1 MPLPGATIARMA
13 GATTT
18 KRGDSRGLF
27 KPLTHLKH
35 EVIGVL
41 LITLSLLTFL
51 SLVSFVPADASLFGS
66 SPSDGAPAGS
76 TRNMIG
82 SVGATLA
89 AFLFGLFGGGAY
101 LLSVLL
107 AMLGARCFVEGEL
120 AVTLR
125 SAAGSFAALLFLSG
139 LLHLEVTAI
148 PTLSSG
154 FVYRGQAGGRV
165 GLAIADGLRVYF
177 ASTGAHIIV
186 LAGLIISL
194 LLATPMSLADLAR
207 RLSQWWISCSELVIL
222 RVPAWWERCKET
234 VAALLP
240 ERPADDIVKA
250 KKSKP
255 RPLKINRPEP
265 VGLPATPVEEKPI
278 VAGPEPVPESDTAS
292 AVPDQALPPL
302 VEPVVKETRKKS
314 KKSEVAMARAAAE
327 GYLLPDPLELL
338 SDPSGPIDRLTDEQ
352 LKAQSEVLTRALLNF
367 GIEGK
372 VTEVHPGPVVT
383 MYEFEPAP
391 GVKVARIVNLADD
404 LALAMKAISLRIVAP
419 LPGKSVVGVEVPNP
433 SRETVSL
440 KEVVT
445 SEAFTKSRSKLRLA
459 LGKDIFGKPVT
470 ADLKTMPH
478 LLVAGATGAGK
489 SVALNTMLLSMLF
502 TSKPDEVKLLLV
514 DPKMLEFKAYDGLPH
529 LLRPVITDAKSA
541 ARGLGWVV
549 QEMERRYK
557 LLAEAGVR
565 NMDDYNRRV
574 AQEQGVLLKEASEA
588 KPTQEDLPIEFLSED
603 ARLAAGEGTVSEG
616 PKLIMEPKTPPSPLP
631 YIVVMIDE
639 LADLMAVAPKEV
651 EEKITRLAQMARAS
665 GIHLILATQRPSVD
679 VLTGLIK
686 ANFPARIAFQVSSK
700 TDSRTILDAN
710 GAEALLGRGD
720 MLYLASGTGKL
731 VRLHGSFVPDDD
743 VHRTVEFVKK
753 QASPVYTEELKSL
766 KQEDTREEEERDEV
780 YEQAKDLVMSS
791 GQASASLIQR
801 RLRVGYPR
809 AARMIEQMEQDG
821 IVGAPGRDGRR
832 EVLARKGPV
841 GGDDL

>member
-1 MPLPGATIARMA
+1 MG
-13 GATTT
+13 GSTTT
-18 KRGDSRGLF
+18 KRGDTRGQS
-27 KPLTHLKH
+27 KPSTHLKH

-41 LITLSLLTFL
+41 LITASLLTLL
-51 SLVSFVPADASLFGS
+51 SLVSFVPTDTPLFGQATS
-66 SPSDGAPAGS
+66 AGGPAGP

-89 AFLFGLFGGGAY
+89 SFLFGLVGGGAY

-120 AVTLR
+120 AVTIR

-139 LLHLEVTAI
+139 LLHLEVTAV

-154 FVYRGQAGGRV
+154 FVYRGQAGGHV
-165 GLAIADGLRVYF
+165 GQAVAEGLRGYF

-186 LAGLIISL
+186 LAGLTISL
-194 LLATPMSLADLAR
+194 LLATPMRLRDLAR
-207 RLSQWWISCSELVIL
+207 RVAQWWISFSELVVL
-222 RVPAWWERCKET
+222 RVPAWWERSKESLS
-234 VAALLP
+234 ALLP
-240 ERPADDIVKA
+240 EGQAEDGVKP
-250 KKSKP
+250 KKVKP

-265 VGLPATPVEEKPI
+265 VLAPFEQAEEIPLIVGAEPVSLPAP
-278 VAGPEPVPESDTAS
+278 DTAS
-292 AVPDQALPPL
+292 AAADPTQPASA
-302 VEPVVKETRKKS
+302 EPVVKEPRKKS
-314 KKSEVAMARAAAE
+314 KKAEVATTRAAAE
-327 GYLLPDPLELL
+327 GYVLPDPLELL
-338 SDPSGPIDRLTDEQ
+338 SDPSGPVDRLTDEQ
-352 LKAQSEVLTRALLNF
+352 LKAQSEVLTKALGNF

-383 MYEFEPAP
+383 MYEYEPAP

-433 SRETVSL
+433 SRETVAL

-445 SEAFTKSRSKLRLA
+445 SEAFTRSRSKLRLA
-459 LGKDIFGKPVT
+459 LGKDIFGKPVA
-470 ADLKTMPH
+470 ADLKSMPH

-489 SVALNTMLLSMLF
+489 SVGLNTMLLSLLF
-502 TSKPDEVKLLLV
+502 TAKPDEVKFLLV

-565 NMDDYNRRV
+565 NVDDYNRRV
-574 AQEQGVLLKEASEA
+574 AQEQGTLSKEAPEA
-588 KPTQEDLPIEFLSED
+588 RATQADLPIEFLSED
-603 ARLAAGEGTVSEG
+603 ARLAAGESTVSEG
-616 PKLIMEPKTPPSPLP
+616 PRRIVEPKTPPSPLP

-651 EEKITRLAQMARAS
+651 EDKIARLAQMARAS

-743 VHRTVEFVKK
+743 VHRVVEFVKK
-753 QASPVYTEELKSL
+753 QASPVYTEELQSL
-766 KQEDTREEEERDEV
+766 KQEDATQEEGQDEV
-780 YEQAKDLVMSS
+780 YEQARELVMSS

-809 AARMIEQMEQDG
+809 AARMIEQMEQEG

-832 EVLARKGPV
+832 EVIVRRGTAGEELDA
-841 GGDDL
+841 

>member
-1 MPLPGATIARMA
+1 MG

-18 KRGDSRGLF
+18 KRGDPRGQS
-27 KPLTHLKH
+27 KPTTHLKH

-41 LITLSLLTFL
+41 LITMSLLTLL
-51 SLVSFVPADASLFGS
+51 SLISFVPTDASLFGAS
-66 SPSDGAPAGS
+66 SSGGPSAGP

-82 SVGATLA
+82 SAGATLA
-89 AFLFGLFGGGAY
+89 SFLFGLVGGGAY

-165 GLAIADGLRVYF
+165 GQAMAEGLRGYF

-194 LLATPMSLADLAR
+194 LLATPMSLADLGR
-207 RLSQWWISCSELVIL
+207 RLSQWWIACSEFAIL

-234 VAALLP
+234 LSALLP
-240 ERPADDIVKA
+240 ERSADEAVKT
-250 KKSKP
+250 KKAKP

-265 VGLPATPVEEKPI
+265 LASATLPVEEKPLA
-278 VAGPEPVPESDTAS
+278 VEPEPAPTPEPMAAAS
-292 AVPDQALPPL
+292 EPAPPQQ

-314 KKSEVAMARAAAE
+314 KKAEVATARAAAE
-327 GYLLPDPLELL
+327 GYMLPDPLELL
-338 SDPSGPIDRLTDEQ
+338 SDPSGPVDRLTDEQ
-352 LKAQSEVLTRALLNF
+352 LKAQSEVLTKALLNF

-372 VTEVHPGPVVT
+372 VTEVHPGPIVT

-391 GVKVARIVNLADD
+391 GVKVARIVSLADD
-404 LALAMKAISLRIVAP
+404 LALAMKAVSLRIVAP

-440 KEVVT
+440 KEVLT

-459 LGKDIFGKPVT
+459 LGKDIFGKPVA

-489 SVALNTMLLSMLF
+489 SVGLNTMLLSLLF
-502 TSKPDEVKLLLV
+502 TAKPDEVKLLLV
-514 DPKMLEFKAYDGLPH
+514 DPKMLEFKSYDGLPH

-557 LLAEAGVR
+557 LLAETGVR
-565 NMDDYNRRV
+565 NVDDYNRRV
-574 AQEQGVLLKEASEA
+574 AQEQGTLSREAPEPRA
-588 KPTQEDLPIEFLSED
+588 TQEDLPIEFLSED
-603 ARLAAGEGTVSEG
+603 ARLAAGESTVAEG
-616 PKLIMEPKTPPSPLP
+616 PKQIMEPKTPPSPLP

-651 EEKITRLAQMARAS
+651 EEKIARLAQMARAS

-743 VHRTVEFVKK
+743 VHRVVEFVKK
-753 QASPVYTEELKSL
+753 QASPVYSEELQSL
-766 KQEDTREEEERDEV
+766 KQEEAREEEGQDEV

-809 AARMIEQMEQDG
+809 AARMIEQMEQEG

>member
-1 MPLPGATIARMA
+1 MG

-18 KRGDSRGLF
+18 KRGDPRGQS
-27 KPLTHLKH
+27 KSPTHLKH

-41 LITLSLLTFL
+41 LITASLLSLL
-51 SLVSFVPADASLFGS
+51 SLLSFVPTDVPLFGS
-66 SPSDGAPAGS
+66 ASSGATSPGPA
-76 TRNMIG
+76 RNMIG
-82 SVGATLA
+82 TVGATLA
-89 AFLFGLFGGGAY
+89 SVLFGLVGGGAY
-101 LLSVLL
+101 LLAVLL

-154 FVYRGQAGGRV
+154 LVYRGQAGGRV
-165 GLAIADGLRVYF
+165 GQAIAEGLRDYF

-186 LAGLIISL
+186 LAGLIVSL
-194 LLATPMSLADLAR
+194 LLATPMSLAALAR
-207 RLSQWWISCSELVIL
+207 RLSQWWISLSEFVVL
-222 RVPAWWERCKET
+222 RVPAWWERSKET
-234 VAALLP
+234 LSALLP
-240 ERPADDIVKA
+240 EGSAEEAGKA
-250 KKSKP
+250 RKAKP

-265 VGLPATPVEEKPI
+265 VVAAASPVEERAAV
-278 VAGPEPVPESDTAS
+278 VAPEAGSAPEPVAAAPAPDLPAPVESVAK
-292 AVPDQALPPL
+292 
-302 VEPVVKETRKKS
+302 EPRRKSRKA
-314 KKSEVAMARAAAE
+314 EVATGRAAAD
-327 GYLLPDPLELL
+327 GYRLPDPVELL
-338 SDPSGPIDRLTDEQ
+338 SDPSGPFNRLTDEQ
-352 LKAQSEVLTRALLNF
+352 LKAQSEVLTKALLNF

-440 KEVVT
+440 KDVVT
-445 SEAFTKSRSKLRLA
+445 NETFTRSRSKLRLA
-459 LGKDIFGKPVT
+459 LGKDIFGKPVM

-478 LLVAGATGAGK
+478 LLVAGATGSGK
-489 SVALNTMLLSMLF
+489 SVCLNTMLLSLLF
-502 TSKPDEVKLLLV
+502 TAKPDEVKLLLV

-565 NMDDYNRRV
+565 NIDDYNRRV
-574 AQEQGVLLKEASEA
+574 AHEQGVLAREAPEA
-588 KPTQEDLPIEFLSED
+588 KAAQTDLPIEFLSEE
-603 ARLAAGEGTVSEG
+603 ARLAAGESTVAEG
-616 PKLIMEPKTPPSPLP
+616 PKPAAEPRTPPAPLP

-651 EEKITRLAQMARAS
+651 EEKIARLAQMARAS

-720 MLYLASGTGKL
+720 MLYLASGTGKI

-743 VHRTVEFVKK
+743 VHRVVEFVKK
-753 QASPVYTEELKSL
+753 QASPVYAEELQSL
-766 KQEDTREEEERDEV
+766 KQEDGKEEEGQDEV
-780 YEQAKDLVMSS
+780 YEQAKELVMSS

-809 AARMIEQMEQDG
+809 AARMIEQMEQEG

-832 EVLARKGPV
+832 EVLIRRGTV
-841 GGDDL
+841 GEEGL

>member
-1 MPLPGATIARMA
+1 MG

-18 KRGDSRGLF
+18 KRGDPRGPSN
-27 KPLTHLKH
+27 KPTIHLKH

-41 LITLSLLTFL
+41 LITFSLLTFL

-66 SPSDGAPAGS
+66 PSSDGAPAGP

-82 SVGATLA
+82 SAGATLA
-89 AFLFGLFGGGAY
+89 SFLFGLFGGGAY
-101 LLSVLL
+101 LLSMLL

-125 SAAGSFAALLFLSG
+125 SAAGSFAALLCLSG

-148 PTLSSG
+148 PTFSSG
-154 FVYRGQAGGRV
+154 MVSRGQAGGRV
-165 GLAIADGLRVYF
+165 GLAIAEGLRGYF

-186 LAGLIISL
+186 LAGLTISL

-234 VAALLP
+234 LAALLP
-240 ERPADDIVKA
+240 ERPAEDIGKA
-250 KKSKP
+250 KKFKP

-265 VGLPATPVEEKPI
+265 VLSGAPPVEEKP
-278 VAGPEPVPESDTAS
+278 VPAEPEPVPGPVSVAS
-292 AVPDQALPPL
+292 EPALSPP
-302 VEPVVKETRKKS
+302 VEPAVKETRKKS
-314 KKSEVAMARAAAE
+314 KKSEVVMARAAAE

-338 SDPSGPIDRLTDEQ
+338 SDPSGPVDRLTDEQ
-352 LKAQSEVLTRALLNF
+352 LKAQSEVLTKALLNF

-391 GVKVARIVNLADD
+391 GVKVARIVSLADD

-433 SRETVSL
+433 SRETVAL

-445 SEAFTKSRSKLRLA
+445 SEAFAKSRSRLRLA

-502 TSKPDEVKLLLV
+502 TSKPDEVKFLLV
-514 DPKMLEFKAYDGLPH
+514 DPKMLEFKSYDGLPH

-565 NMDDYNRRV
+565 NIDDYNRRV
-574 AQEQGVLLKEASEA
+574 AKEQGVLPREAPEA
-588 KPTQEDLPIEFLSED
+588 RPTQEDLPIEFLSED
-603 ARLAAGEGTVSEG
+603 ARLAIGESTVLEG
-616 PKLIMEPKTPPSPLP
+616 PQPVAEPKTPPSPLP

-651 EEKITRLAQMARAS
+651 EEKIARLAQMARAS

-743 VHRTVEFVKK
+743 VHRVVEFVKK
-753 QASPVYTEELKSL
+753 QASPVYTEELQSL
-766 KQEDTREEEERDEV
+766 KQEDAREEEGQDEV
-780 YEQAKDLVMSS
+780 YEQARELVMST

-809 AARMIEQMEQDG
+809 AARMIEQMEQEG

-832 EVLARKGPV
+832 EVLARRGPI
-841 GGDDL
+841 GEEEA

>member
-1 MPLPGATIARMA
+1 MG

-18 KRGDSRGLF
+18 KRGDPRGQS
-27 KPLTHLKH
+27 KSTTHLKH

-41 LITLSLLTFL
+41 LITMSLLTLL
-51 SLVSFVPADASLFGS
+51 SLVSFVPTDASLFGA
-66 SPSDGAPAGS
+66 SPSDGAAAGT

-89 AFLFGLFGGGAY
+89 SFLFGLVGGGAY

-165 GLAIADGLRVYF
+165 GLAMAEGLRGYF

-207 RLSQWWISCSELVIL
+207 RLSQWWIACSEFAIL
-222 RVPAWWERCKET
+222 RVPAWWERSKET
-234 VAALLP
+234 LSALLP
-240 ERPADDIVKA
+240 ERSAEDTVKP
-250 KKSKP
+250 KKIKP

-265 VGLPATPVEEKPI
+265 LTSAAPLIEENPVVVEPEPGPA
-278 VAGPEPVPESDTAS
+278 PEPVS
-292 AVPDQALPPL
+292 AVSELAASSP

-314 KKSEVAMARAAAE
+314 KKAEVATTRAAAE
-327 GYLLPDPLELL
+327 GYVLPDPLELL
-338 SDPSGPIDRLTDEQ
+338 SDPSGPVDRLTDEQ
-352 LKAQSEVLTRALLNF
+352 LKTQSEVLTKALLNF

-372 VTEVHPGPVVT
+372 VTEVHPGPIVT

-391 GVKVARIVNLADD
+391 GVKVARIVSLADD
-404 LALAMKAISLRIVAP
+404 LALAMKAVSLRIVAP

-440 KEVVT
+440 KEVLT

-459 LGKDIFGKPVT
+459 LGKDIFGKPVA

-489 SVALNTMLLSMLF
+489 SVGLNTMLLSLLF
-502 TSKPDEVKLLLV
+502 TAKPDEVKLLLV

-574 AQEQGVLLKEASEA
+574 AQEQGTLSKEAPEA
-588 KPTQEDLPIEFLSED
+588 RATQEDLPIEFLSED
-603 ARLAAGEGTVSEG
+603 ARLAVGESTVAEG
-616 PKLIMEPKTPPSPLP
+616 PKQIMEPKTPPSPLP

-743 VHRTVEFVKK
+743 VHRVVEFVKK
-753 QASPVYTEELKSL
+753 QASPVYSEELQSL
-766 KQEDTREEEERDEV
+766 KQEEAREEERQDEV

-832 EVLARKGPV
+832 EVLARKGPI

>member
-1 MPLPGATIARMA
+1 MG

-18 KRGDSRGLF
+18 KRGDPRGQS
-27 KPLTHLKH
+27 KPTTHLKH

-41 LITLSLLTFL
+41 LITMSLLTLL
-51 SLVSFVPADASLFGS
+51 SLISFVPTDASLFGAS
-66 SPSDGAPAGS
+66 SSGGPSAGP

-82 SVGATLA
+82 SAGATLA
-89 AFLFGLFGGGAY
+89 SFLFGLVGGGAY

-165 GLAIADGLRVYF
+165 GQAMAEGLRGYF

-194 LLATPMSLADLAR
+194 LLATPMSLADLGR
-207 RLSQWWISCSELVIL
+207 RLSQWWIACSEFAIL

-234 VAALLP
+234 LSALLP
-240 ERPADDIVKA
+240 ERSADEAVKT
-250 KKSKP
+250 KKAKP

-265 VGLPATPVEEKPI
+265 LASATLPVEEKPLA
-278 VAGPEPVPESDTAS
+278 VEPEPAPTPEPMAAAS
-292 AVPDQALPPL
+292 EPAPPQQ

-314 KKSEVAMARAAAE
+314 KKAEVATARAAAE
-327 GYLLPDPLELL
+327 GYMLPDPLELL
-338 SDPSGPIDRLTDEQ
+338 SDPSGPVDRLTDEQ
-352 LKAQSEVLTRALLNF
+352 LKAQSEVLTKALLNF

-372 VTEVHPGPVVT
+372 VTEVHPGPIVT

-391 GVKVARIVNLADD
+391 GVKVARIVSLADD
-404 LALAMKAISLRIVAP
+404 LALAMKAVSLRIVAP

-440 KEVVT
+440 KEVLT

-459 LGKDIFGKPVT
+459 LGKDIFGKPVA

-489 SVALNTMLLSMLF
+489 SVGLNTMLLSLLF
-502 TSKPDEVKLLLV
+502 TAKPDEVKLLLV
-514 DPKMLEFKAYDGLPH
+514 DPKMLEFKSYDGLPH

-557 LLAEAGVR
+557 LLAETGVR
-565 NMDDYNRRV
+565 NVDDYNRRV
-574 AQEQGVLLKEASEA
+574 AQEQGTLSREAPEPRA
-588 KPTQEDLPIEFLSED
+588 TQEDLPIEFLSED
-603 ARLAAGEGTVSEG
+603 ARLAAGESTVAEG
-616 PKLIMEPKTPPSPLP
+616 PKQIMEPKTPPSPLP

-639 LADLMAVAPKEV
+639 LADLMMVAPKEV
-651 EEKITRLAQMARAS
+651 EDKIARLAQMARAS
-665 GIHLILATQRPSVD
+665 GIHLVLATQRPSVD

-720 MLYLASGTGKL
+720 MLYLASGTGRL
-731 VRLHGSFVPDDD
+731 MRLHGSFVSDDD
-743 VHRTVEFVKK
+743 VRRVVEFVKE
-753 QASPVYTEELKSL
+753 QAMPSYNPELQSL
-766 KQEDTREEEERDEV
+766 KQEEAKEEEAQDEV
-780 YEQAKDLVMSS
+780 YEQAKDLVLST

-809 AARMIEQMEQDG
+809 AARMIEQMEADG
-821 IVGAPGRDGRR
+821 LVGAAGRDGRR
-832 EVLARKGPV
+832 EVIGRRGPV
-841 GGDDL
+841 GDAQG

>member
-1 MPLPGATIARMA
+1 M
-13 GATTT
+13 
-18 KRGDSRGLF
+18 
-27 KPLTHLKH
+27 KH

-41 LITLSLLTFL
+41 LITMSLLTLL
-51 SLVSFVPADASLFGS
+51 SLVSFVSADASLFDS
-66 SPSDGAPAGS
+66 SPAGP
-76 TRNMIG
+76 THNMIG

-89 AFLFGLFGGGAY
+89 SFLFGLVGGGAY

-165 GLAIADGLRVYF
+165 GLAIADGLRGYF

-186 LAGLIISL
+186 LAGLVISM

-207 RLSQWWISCSELVIL
+207 RLSQWWISFSELVIL
-222 RVPAWWERCKET
+222 RMPAWWERCRESM
-234 VAALLP
+234 AALLP
-240 ERPADDIVKA
+240 ERPAEEAARA
-250 KKSKP
+250 KKAKP

-265 VGLPATPVEEKPI
+265 VGMPDTPAEENSIAVE
-278 VAGPEPVPESDTAS
+278 PEPVLAPETAS
-292 AVPDQALPPL
+292 ATTEPALLQPA
-302 VEPVVKETRKKS
+302 EPVVKETRKKT
-314 KKSEVAMARAAAE
+314 KKAEVATTRAAAE
-327 GYLLPDPLELL
+327 GYVLPDPLELL
-338 SDPSGPIDRLTDEQ
+338 SDPSGPVDRLTDEQ
-352 LKAQSEVLTRALLNF
+352 LKAQSEVLTKALLNF

-383 MYEFEPAP
+383 MYEYEPAP
-391 GVKVARIVNLADD
+391 GIKVARIVNLADD

-445 SEAFTKSRSKLRLA
+445 SEAFTRSRSKLRLA

-489 SVALNTMLLSMLF
+489 SVGLNTMLLSLLF
-502 TSKPDEVKLLLV
+502 TAKPDEVKLLLV

-557 LLAEAGVR
+557 LLAEMGVR
-565 NMDDYNRRV
+565 NVDDYNRRV
-574 AQEQGVLLKEASEA
+574 AKEQGTLSKEALEA
-588 KPTQEDLPIEFLSED
+588 RATQEDLPIEFLTED
-603 ARLAAGEGTVSEG
+603 ARLAAGESTVSEG
-616 PKLIMEPKTPPSPLP
+616 PKQIMEPKTPPSPLP

-651 EEKITRLAQMARAS
+651 EEKIARLAQMARAS

-753 QASPVYTEELKSL
+753 QASPVYSEELQSL
-766 KQEDTREEEERDEV
+766 KQEEAREEEGQDEV

-809 AARMIEQMEQDG
+809 AARMIEQMEQEG

>member
-1 MPLPGATIARMA
+1 MG

-18 KRGDSRGLF
+18 KRGDTRGQS
-27 KPLTHLKH
+27 KPPTHLKH

-41 LITLSLLTFL
+41 LITMSLLTLL
-51 SLVSFVPADASLFGS
+51 SLVSYVPTDASLFGS
-66 SPSDGAPAGS
+66 SSAGSATAGS

-89 AFLFGLFGGGAY
+89 SFLFGLVGGGAY
-101 LLSVLL
+101 LLSALL

-139 LLHLEVTAI
+139 LLHLEVTAV

-154 FVYRGQAGGRV
+154 LVYRGQAGGRV
-165 GLAIADGLRVYF
+165 GQAIAEGLRGYF

-186 LAGLIISL
+186 LAGLVISL

-207 RLSQWWISCSELVIL
+207 RLTKWWISASELVML
-222 RVPAWWERCKET
+222 RVPAWWERCKDTAE
-234 VAALLP
+234 ALLP
-240 ERPADDIVKA
+240 ERLAEDGAKPKKA
-250 KKSKP
+250 KP
-255 RPLKINRPEP
+255 RPLKINRPEAVVAAAPSIEDKPGAAVSEPAP
-265 VGLPATPVEEKPI
+265 V
-278 VAGPEPVPESDTAS
+278 PEPVSVAPVSD
-292 AVPDQALPPL
+292 LPAP
-302 VEPVVKETRKKS
+302 VEQPVVKEPRKKS
-314 KKSEVAMARAAAE
+314 KKAEVVMARAAAE

-352 LKAQSEVLTRALLNF
+352 FKAQSEVLTTALLNF

-391 GVKVARIVNLADD
+391 GVKVARIVNLAYD
-404 LALAMKAISLRIVAP
+404 LALALKAISLRIVAP

-433 SRETVSL
+433 SRETVAL

-459 LGKDIFGKPVT
+459 LVKDIFGKPVT

-489 SVALNTMLLSMLF
+489 SVGLNTMLLSLLF
-502 TSKPDEVKLLLV
+502 TAKPDEVKLLLV
-514 DPKMLEFKAYDGLPH
+514 DPKMLEFKSYDGLPH

-565 NMDDYNRRV
+565 NVDDYNRRV
-574 AQEQGVLLKEASEA
+574 AKEQGVLSREAPEA
-588 KPTQEDLPIEFLSED
+588 KPVQEDLPIEFLSED
-603 ARLAAGEGTVSEG
+603 ARLAAGESMVPEG
-616 PKLIMEPKTPPSPLP
+616 PRQIAEPKTPPSPLP

-651 EEKITRLAQMARAS
+651 EEKIARQAQMARAS
-665 GIHLILATQRPSVD
+665 GIHLVLATQRPSVD

-720 MLYLASGTGKL
+720 MLYLASGTGKI

-743 VHRTVEFVKK
+743 VHRVVEFVKK
-753 QASPVYTEELKSL
+753 QASPVYTEELQSL
-766 KQEDTREEEERDEV
+766 KQEEAKEEEGQDEV
-780 YEQAKDLVMSS
+780 YEQAKELVISS

-801 RLRVGYPR
+801 RLSVGYPR
-809 AARMIEQMEQDG
+809 AARMIEQMEQEG
-821 IVGAPGRDGRR
+821 IIGAPGRNGRR
-832 EVLARKGPV
+832 EVLIRKGPV
-841 GGDDL
+841 GEDEI